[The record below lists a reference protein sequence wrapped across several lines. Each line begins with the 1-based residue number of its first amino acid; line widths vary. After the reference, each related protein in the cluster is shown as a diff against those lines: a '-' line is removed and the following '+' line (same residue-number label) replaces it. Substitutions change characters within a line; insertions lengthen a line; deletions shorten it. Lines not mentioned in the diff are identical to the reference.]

1 MIQSACVV
9 GCKMQSMLPS
19 PHARPPIVNFD
30 IGSVWAVE
38 WDRAHA
44 HTHVHRTRCRQ
55 CNFKWCF
62 MYYFDNVIQQSRQC
76 SGKVSLT
83 YQPPPPPPPSGRG
96 MVMVIAD
103 CHTAYALLM
112 HSTLPLR
119 VCMLCHFKSQRRE
132 HCLLQQSQYLDCS
145 LFTHQCSC
153 VSYLFGL
160 LVHQQRTDAPHSAIA
175 GRLI

>member
-1 MIQSACVV
+1 MRSRARTHTRTPYTMPSMQFQVV
-9 GCKMQSMLPS
+9 FYVL
-19 PHARPPIVNFD
+19 F
-30 IGSVWAVE
+30 
-38 WDRAHA
+38 
-44 HTHVHRTRCRQ
+44 RQ
-55 CNFKWCF
+55 CHTAIPP
-62 MYYFDNVIQQSRQC
+62 MQRESVTHI
-76 SGKVSLT
+76 T
-83 YQPPPPPPPSGRG
+83 TTPPPPPPSGRG

-160 LVHQQRTDAPHSAIA
+160 LVHQQRTDAPHSD
-175 GRLI
+175 GSDPSQ